1 MNQDPASTAGP
12 CRDDPAIGDGELL
25 WRLVTIIGD
34 GPDGAARPR
43 PTSGS
48 FRDRHGMLSVNRAK
62 LSTVERTLW
71 IQPDNQIAE
80 FTAADVREFSYKIYA
95 DPVYVCL
102 HCRRDIGAEPT
113 ACPNCG
119 YGGPFYHN
127 LAHAVV
133 CPKISDSAARKI
145 AKEQAKVITVSPE
158 VRERA
163 RNVNILA
170 L

>member
-1 MNQDPASTAGP
+1 MNHDPASTTGA
-12 CRDDPAIGDGELL
+12 CRDDPAIGDGVLL
-25 WRLVTIIGD
+25 WRLVSVVPD
-34 GPDGAARPR
+34 GPDGAAKPR

-102 HCRRDIGAEPT
+102 HCRRDIGAQT
-113 ACPNCG
+113 AACPNCNH
-119 YGGPFYHN
+119 GGPFYHN
-127 LAHAVV
+127 LAHAV
-133 CPKISDSAARKI
+133 PRSAIAPHAKSSKNGQRLSPLVRKS
-145 AKEQAKVITVSPE
+145 ANGHELGVF
-158 VRERA
+158 
-163 RNVNILA
+163 
-170 L
+170 